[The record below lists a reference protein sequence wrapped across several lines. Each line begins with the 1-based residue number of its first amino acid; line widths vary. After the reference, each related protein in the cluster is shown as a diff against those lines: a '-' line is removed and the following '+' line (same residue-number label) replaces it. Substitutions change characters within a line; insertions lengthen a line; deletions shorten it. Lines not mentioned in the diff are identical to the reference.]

1 MMKTMNTH
9 ETPLTEGI
17 IREGLIKLD
26 TLSFNTKFWTKDA
39 SLWKKDKESQDFIV
53 KFLGWQKVYDWT
65 LEHLEEVTS
74 FAKDVKEHFKYCVV
88 MGMGGSS
95 LAPEVFRTVFG
106 KQSGWPEL
114 IVLDTTNP
122 DWVSSVRNRIN
133 PAETL
138 FIFASKS
145 GGTVEPSS
153 QFAYFLDEVKKS
165 GVKTP
170 GQNFAAITDPGTGL
184 ADLAQKHKFRH
195 TFLNPADIGGR
206 FSALSFFGIVPA
218 AIMGVDVQK
227 ILTIAKEQADT
238 FGPDASIKENAALKL
253 GAFMGACNI
262 NRGSD
267 KLTLLTPKDL
277 ATFGLWAEQLV
288 AESTGKEGKGIVP
301 VAGETL
307 HQNFDYREDRFFV
320 HLSTGSEDDKHITA
334 LAKKLDEH
342 ELPVFTIDVPSVYD
356 LGALFLLWEIA
367 TAAAG
372 AILAINPFDQP
383 NVQEAKTMTKDV
395 LAKLEKGNIPA
406 SITAPLLVSKDL
418 EDEVKMETLAQDIY
432 SLLESNDYVA
442 ILPYVYPS
450 EETEKALFQLRDKIM
465 QRTKR
470 AVLFGYG
477 PRYLHSTGQLHKG
490 DGNNGVFIIFS
501 AEPEQDIKIPGQR
514 YTFGQLC
521 NAQALG
527 DFQALESKGRRVIKI
542 HLTQPVAENIQKIS
556 DLF

>member
-1 MMKTMNTH
+1 MNTH

-26 TLSFNTKFWTKDA
+26 SLSFNTKFWERDA

-53 KFLGWQKVYDWT
+53 QFLGWQKVYDWT
-65 LEHLEEVTS
+65 LDHLEEVLT
-74 FAKDVKEHFKYCVV
+74 FAKDVKENFKHCVV

-106 KQSGWPEL
+106 KQDGYPEL

-122 DWVSSVRNRIN
+122 DWVSAARARIN
-133 PAETL
+133 PAQTL

-153 QFAYFLDEVKKS
+153 QFAYFFDEVKKS
-165 GVKTP
+165 GVKEP
-170 GQNFAAITDPGTGL
+170 GQNFAAITDNSTGL
-184 ADLAQKHKFRH
+184 EALAKQHKFRH
-195 TFLNPADIGGR
+195 TFINPSDIGGR

-218 AIMGVDVQK
+218 AIMGVDVKK
-227 ILTIAKEQADT
+227 ILTLAKEQAAS
-238 FGPDASIKENAALKL
+238 FGPQAPLKENAALKL
-253 GAFMGACNI
+253 GALMGACNV
-262 NRGSD
+262 NHGRD

-288 AESTGKEGKGIVP
+288 AESTGKEGKGVVP

-307 HQNFDYREDRFFV
+307 QANFDYREDRFFV
-320 HLSTGSEDDKHITA
+320 HLSTGSEDDKRLSE
-334 LAKKLDEH
+334 LAAQLDEH
-342 ELPVFTIDVPSVYD
+342 EVPLLTIEINSLYE

-383 NVQEAKTMTKDV
+383 NVQEAKTMTKEV
-395 LAKLEKGNIPA
+395 LAKLAKGDIPA
-406 SITAPLLVSKDL
+406 EITAPILVSKDIA
-418 EDEVKMETLAQDIY
+418 DEVKLETLAQDVY

-442 ILPYVYPS
+442 LLLYVYPS
-450 EETEKALFQLRDKIM
+450 PDTEKALSTLREKIM

-501 AEPEQDIKIPGQR
+501 AEPENDIQIPGQH
-514 YTFGQLC
+514 YSFGQLC

-527 DFQALESKGRRVIKI
+527 DFQALESKGRRVIKL
-542 HLTQPVAENIQKIS
+542 HLKQPLAENIRKIS

>member
-1 MMKTMNTH
+1 MNTH

-26 TLSFNTKFWTKDA
+26 SLSFNTKFWERDA

-53 KFLGWQKVYDWT
+53 QFLGWQKVYDWT
-65 LEHLEEVTS
+65 LDHLEEVLN
-74 FAKDVKEHFKYCVV
+74 FAKDVKENFKHCVV

-106 KQSGWPEL
+106 KQDGYPEL

-122 DWVSSVRNRIN
+122 DWVSAARARIN
-133 PAETL
+133 PAQTL

-153 QFAYFLDEVKKS
+153 QFAYFFDEVKKS
-165 GVKTP
+165 GVKEP
-170 GQNFAAITDPGTGL
+170 GQNFAAITDKSTGL
-184 ADLAQKHKFRH
+184 EALAKQHKFRH
-195 TFLNPADIGGR
+195 TFINPSDIGGR

-218 AIMGVDVQK
+218 AIMGVDVKK
-227 ILTIAKEQADT
+227 ILTLAKEQAAS
-238 FGPDASIKENAALKL
+238 FGPQAPLKENAALKL
-253 GAFMGACNI
+253 GALMGACNV
-262 NRGSD
+262 NHGRD

-288 AESTGKEGKGIVP
+288 AESTGKEGKGVVP

-307 HQNFDYREDRFFV
+307 QANFDYREDRFFV
-320 HLSTGSEDDKHITA
+320 HLSTGSEDDKRLSE
-334 LAKKLDEH
+334 LAAQLDEH
-342 ELPVFTIDVPSVYD
+342 EVPLLTIEINSLYE

-383 NVQEAKTMTKDV
+383 NVQEAKTMTKEV
-395 LAKLEKGNIPA
+395 LAKLAKGDIPA
-406 SITAPLLVSKDL
+406 EITAPILVSKDIA
-418 EDEVKMETLAQDIY
+418 DEVKLETLAQDVY

-442 ILPYVYPS
+442 LLPYVYPS
-450 EETEKALFQLRDKIM
+450 PDTERALTTLREKIM

-477 PRYLHSTGQLHKG
+477 PRYLHYTGQLHKG

-501 AEPEQDIKIPGQR
+501 AEPENDIQIPGQH
-514 YTFGQLC
+514 YSFGQLC

-527 DFQALESKGRRVIKI
+527 DFQALESKGRRVIKL
-542 HLTQPVAENIQKIS
+542 HLKQPLAENIRKIS